1 MSCASCAARIEKVLS
16 NTPGVQSANVNFAS
30 AKASLIYE
38 PEQVHAKDLVQK
50 IQDIGYEVILDK
62 IELGI
67 RGMTCASCAARVEKV
82 LSHTQGVLNA
92 SVNLATETAT
102 IEYDSGGLDTKK
114 LIKVVENAGYEAYE
128 KTEIAVDRE
137 RHERESEVRH
147 LQRLVII
154 SVALSIPLLLHMVLR
169 LMQSPPGVLD
179 NPWFQMTLALPV
191 QFGIG
196 WRYYKGAYHSL
207 KSGAANMDVLV
218 AMGTTAAF
226 LYSLYNVFALPAHLI
241 HNHLYFEASAVIITL
256 ITLGKYL
263 EAIAKGKTSESIR
276 KLMKL
281 QPNTARVIRYDKE
294 TDIPVE
300 EVMVGD
306 TIVVRPGER
315 IPVDGKIID
324 GYSSVDESM
333 LTGESIPVEKK
344 SGDEVVGATINKT
357 GTFKF
362 QATKVGKDTALAQ
375 IIRMVEDA
383 QGSKAPI
390 QKVADQISGVFVPV
404 VIGIAFLSFAVWY
417 FGFGNFTSGL
427 INAVSVLVIAC
438 PCALGLAT
446 PTSVMVGTG
455 KGAEY
460 GILIKG
466 GEYLERAHRMQTVVL
481 DKTGT
486 ITKGIPEVTDIFS
499 LGELTPDEVLTFAAT
514 AEKNS
519 EHPLG
524 EAIVRQAEEK
534 SIRLLGSEDFQAIP
548 GHGIYAKIE
557 SKDVLLGNRRLMRNN
572 GLPVE
577 EVEKLLARLENE
589 GKTAMIIAIDK
600 VLAGVIAVAD
610 TIKEYSSEAIRELSR
625 LGLEV
630 WMITGDN
637 ERTANAIAEQVGIT
651 HVLADVLPENKA
663 EEIERLKKQGRITAM
678 VGDGINDAPALAV
691 ADVGIAIGTGTDVAI
706 ESSDITL
713 MSGDLGGIVTAI
725 NLSRATMR
733 NIKQN
738 LFWAFIYNAVGIPF
752 AALGY
757 LSPTIAGGA
766 MAFSSVSVVTNAL
779 RLRRFSPKS
788 AG

>member
-1 MSCASCAARIEKVLS
+1 MMKSSRI
-16 NTPGVQSANVNFAS
+16 
-30 AKASLIYE
+30 
-38 PEQVHAKDLVQK
+38 
-50 IQDIGYEVILDK
+50 DIRIK
-62 IELGI
+62 
-67 RGMTCASCAARVEKV
+67 GMTCASCAARVEKA
-82 LSHTQGVLNA
+82 LSHTLGVDNA
-92 SVNLATETAT
+92 SVNLATGTAT
-102 IEYDSGGLDTKK
+102 IEYDGGGLNAKD
-114 LIKVVENAGYEAYE
+114 LIRVIENAGYEAYE
-128 KTEIAVDRE
+128 KTEVAVDKE
-137 RHERESEVRH
+137 QQERESETRH

-154 SVALSIPLLLHMVLR
+154 SVTLSIPLLVHMVLR
-169 LMQSPPGVLD
+169 LLQSPPGILD
-179 NPWFQMTLALPV
+179 NPWFQMALALPV

-196 WRYYKGAYHSL
+196 WKYYKGAYHSL

-226 LYSLYNVFALPAHLI
+226 VYSLYNVFTLPAHLI

-263 EAIAKGKTSESIR
+263 EAIAKGKTSEAIR
-276 KLMKL
+276 KLMGL
-281 QPNTARVIRYDKE
+281 QPNTARVIREDHE
-294 TDIPVE
+294 MDVPIE
-300 EVMVGD
+300 EVEVGD
-306 TIVVRPGER
+306 IIAVRPGER
-315 IPVDGKIID
+315 IPVDGRILD

-344 SGDEVVGATINKT
+344 AGDEVVGATINKT
-357 GTFKF
+357 GTFTF
-362 QATKVGKDTALAQ
+362 QTTKVGKDTALAQ
-375 IIRMVEDA
+375 IIRMVENA

-390 QKVADQISGVFVPV
+390 QKLADRISGVFVPV
-404 VIGIAFLSFAVWY
+404 VIAAAFLSFAVWY

-466 GEYLERAHRMQTVVL
+466 GEHLERAHRIQTIVL

-486 ITKGIPEVTDIFS
+486 ITKGMPEVTDIFP
-499 LGELTPDEVLTFAAT
+499 LAELTADEVLTFATT
-514 AEKNS
+514 AERNS

-524 EAIVRQAEEK
+524 EAIASKAEEK
-534 SIRLLGSEDFQAIP
+534 GVGFLEPEDFQAIP
-548 GHGIYAKIE
+548 GHGIYAKIKGRE
-557 SKDVLLGNRRLMRNN
+557 VLLGNRRLMRNH

-577 EVEKLLARLENE
+577 DIEELLVRLENE
-589 GKTAMIIAIDK
+589 GKTAVIMAIDK
-600 VLAGVIAVAD
+600 VLEGAIAVAD
-610 TIKEYSSEAIRELSR
+610 TIKEHSNEAIRELHE

-637 ERTANAIAEQVGIT
+637 ERTANAIAHEVGISN
-651 HVLADVLPENKA
+651 VLAEVLPENKA

-691 ADVGIAIGTGTDVAI
+691 ADVGIAIGTGTDVAM
-706 ESSDITL
+706 EASDITL
-713 MSGDLGGIVTAI
+713 MSGDLRGIVTAI
-725 NLSRATMR
+725 KLSKATMR

-779 RLRRFSPKS
+779 RLRRFSPKRV
-788 AG
+788 G